1 MRDAEQMVGRAVEK
15 RERESRDAKVDR
27 QAVAAQDGRL
37 HLKPMQEVNASIV
50 RETDADE
57 MRESRMGRQDRMKRD
72 ERKDEMYKKWEVG
85 WLKRQQGRE
94 GSPEMEEERLR
105 ELEVLMLQFLK
116 EERAAEMV
124 GD

>member
-72 ERKDEMYKKWEVG
+72 ERKDEMYKRWEVG
-85 WLKRQQGRE
+85 WLKRQQVRE

-105 ELEVLMLQFLK
+105 ELEVLMLLFLK